1 MKKLWFIGILLLWKP
16 SFSQDSCRPRYDLP
30 VQTAVVEGQQLAYV
44 QEGQGPVILF
54 IHGLGGN
61 LSHWLKNVHG
71 LSSQFTCIAVDL
83 PGYGYSGKSF
93 GTPADPLQFYANLL
107 FAFLKE
113 KKLKKVM
120 IAGHSMGAQ
129 LAMVMAAQH
138 PAMVKK
144 LVLVAPAGLESFS
157 EVEAKL
163 LINAT
168 PPAVFE
174 KQEEAVIRY
183 NFKQNFFEW
192 PADAEALVQ
201 DRLRFRHC
209 SDFTGYTQAV
219 SNGVRGMLNHPVKKD
234 WSKLKMPV
242 LILFGGQ
249 DALIPNKILHPALSR
264 EQLVKEAMGQMPRAR
279 SVVIE
284 NGGHMVQFERS
295 EATNKAIKDFLR

>member
-30 VQTAVVEGQQLAYV
+30 VQTAVIEGQQLAYV
-44 QEGQGPVILF
+44 QEGHGPAILF

-93 GTPADPLQFYANLL
+93 GVPADPLQFYADVL

-113 KKLKKVM
+113 KKLKRVM
-120 IAGHSMGAQ
+120 IVGHSMGAQ
-129 LAMVMAAQH
+129 LAMLMAAQS
-138 PAMVKK
+138 PAMVTK
-144 LVLVAPAGLESFS
+144 LVLLAPAGLESFS
-157 EVEAKL
+157 ETEAKL
-163 LINAT
+163 ITNAT

-183 NFKQNFFEW
+183 NFRQNFYEW
-192 PADAEALVQ
+192 PDDAELLVQ
-201 DRLRFRHC
+201 DRLRFRQC

-234 WSKLKMPV
+234 WRKLKMPV

-249 DALIPNKILHPALSR
+249 DALIPNKILHPTLSR
-264 EQLVKEAMGQMPRAR
+264 DQLVKEALDMMPRAR

-284 NGGHMVQFERS
+284 NGGHMVQFERAA
-295 EATNKAIKDFLR
+295 ETNKAIKDFLR

>member
-1 MKKLWFIGILLLWKP
+1 
-16 SFSQDSCRPRYDLP
+16 
-30 VQTAVVEGQQLAYV
+30 
-44 QEGQGPVILF
+44 
-54 IHGLGGN
+54 
-61 LSHWLKNVHG
+61 
-71 LSSQFTCIAVDL
+71 
-83 PGYGYSGKSF
+83 
-93 GTPADPLQFYANLL
+93 
-107 FAFLKE
+107 
-113 KKLKKVM
+113 M

-157 EVEAKL
+157 ETEAKM

-192 PADAEALVQ
+192 PADAEALVL